1 MTVVPFA
8 LFRFTPS
15 DLAEFYEIAVPKC
28 TQGLWA
34 GVMRQ
39 TGRDHDRLMVTLKG
53 VARPVFSFERGQDGH
68 YRLFYH
74 DRSEHRLIGLGDSA
88 AECLVIWRTK
98 RERIGTRRRAI
109 ERAV

>member
-8 LFRFTPS
+8 PFRFSPA

-39 TGRDHDRLMVTLKG
+39 TGGDYDRLMVSLKG
-53 VARPVFSFERGQDGH
+53 VARPVFSFERGQDGR

-74 DRSEHRLIGLGDSA
+74 DRLERRLIGLGDSA
-88 AECLVIWRTK
+88 AECLVIWRTR
-98 RERIGTRRRAI
+98 RERIGARRRHV